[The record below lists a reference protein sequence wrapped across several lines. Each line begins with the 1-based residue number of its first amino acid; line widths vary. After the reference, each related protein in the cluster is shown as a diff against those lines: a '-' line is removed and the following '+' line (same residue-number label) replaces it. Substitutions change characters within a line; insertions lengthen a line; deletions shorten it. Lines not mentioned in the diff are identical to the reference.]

1 MYDVWRG
8 TRPRP
13 RPGGGVDGDRR
24 LFEARAC
31 EFFSWTLSCSKEARG
46 KQSRAPRF
54 AAFGVISNE
63 SSVRFHPIRFW
74 IFAQGPQQEQHCFC
88 CAKSR
93 FTITPWLGNHT
104 GYDGSLK
111 PLMKAGFSRLSLMCS
126 REMDFVRTQEQRTI
140 AKAPTCK
147 TQRSRDTGRAFKF
160 CDATTLGSPVTN
172 SRLAFDSFEND
183 GPENTNP

>member
-1 MYDVWRG
+1 MSVTKFSTYDVWRG

-111 PLMKAGFSRLSLMCS
+111 PLMKAGFSLG
-126 REMDFVRTQEQRTI
+126 
-140 AKAPTCK
+140 A
-147 TQRSRDTGRAFKF
+147 RA
-160 CDATTLGSPVTN
+160 TRSPVPDVLERDGLR
-172 SRLAFDSFEND
+172 SHAGAAND
-183 GPENTNP
+183 CEGTDL